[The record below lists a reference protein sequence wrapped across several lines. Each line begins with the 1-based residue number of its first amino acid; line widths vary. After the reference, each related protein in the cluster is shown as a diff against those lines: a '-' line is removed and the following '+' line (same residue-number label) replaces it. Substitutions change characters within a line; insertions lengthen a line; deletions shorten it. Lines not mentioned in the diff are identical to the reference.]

1 MYARVMAAPRDP
13 SESVFAMRGNFGSGS
28 SREARGCISMELFEI
43 PQFAA
48 LATLPEAIS
57 VAEVAEWRDLAVI
70 ETKKPIPKA

>member
-13 SESVFAMRGNFGSGS
+13 SESVFAMRGNFGSGP
-28 SREARGCISMELFEI
+28 SRGLISMELFEI